1 MSFEDFVTHISEHN
15 SPYSRGTIH
24 GVLMDTLDCL
34 KHLILDGK
42 SVRFSDLGL
51 FSTGN
56 NLNPRAW
63 ALDLENG
70 LLVHDQHHHL
80 REQFSAERENILAHT
95 RRISHFDQ
103 IEQIKDYPDQVRKL
117 LARIHRVKA
126 HLLLKRII

>member
-1 MSFEDFVTHISEHN
+1 MEQAGQQLAARQVA
-15 SPYSRGTIH
+15 G
-24 GVLMDTLDCL
+24 G
-34 KHLILDGK
+34 
-42 SVRFSDLGL
+42 
-51 FSTGN
+51 
-56 NLNPRAW
+56 A
-63 ALDLENG
+63 
-70 LLVHDQHHHL
+70 DQHHHL

>member
-1 MSFEDFVTHISEHN
+1 MLRQALLSSQGDL
-15 SPYSRGTIH
+15 RGQEWA
-24 GVLMDTLDCL
+24 LL
-34 KHLILDGK
+34 
-42 SVRFSDLGL
+42 
-51 FSTGN
+51 TGN